1 MKRRNFLSTAAT
13 AGFATA
19 LFPNCNFMSNPK
31 EKELKISLAQWSLH
45 KSIFGGQLAT
55 MDFSQKTKSLGINGV
70 EYVLSLI
77 HI

>member
-31 EKELKISLAQWSLH
+31 ERIKNLVSAMVFTQVNIWRPVSSNGFFSKNQKLRYKWS
-45 KSIFGGQLAT
+45 
-55 MDFSQKTKSLGINGV
+55 
-70 EYVLSLI
+70 
-77 HI
+77 